1 MKKGDLIAVYG
12 TLRRGERAD
21 LHSSQKSFEAQF
33 LCDDRI
39 TGEIFNLGSY
49 PGFKP
54 FKEGGFDGNA
64 VFTVDRFEGELPAVV
79 VEVFKIKDDSL
90 VTILDHYE
98 GYPYLYDRCEVMT
111 EKGHKVWAYTYNSQC
126 KSDDLIPSGDWK
138 ARTSSE
144 KEAA

>member
-33 LCDDRI
+33 VCDDRI
-39 TGEIFNLGSY
+39 AGELFNLGSY
-49 PGFKP
+49 PGVK
-54 FKEGGFDGNA
+54 N
-64 VFTVDRFEGELPAVV
+64 VSSVIQGEDLPAVV

-98 GYPYLYDRCEVMT
+98 GYPYLYDRCEVVT
-111 EKGHKVWAYTYNSQC
+111 ERGHKVWVYTYNSPC

-138 ARTSSE
+138 QRTSSE
-144 KEAA
+144 REAA

>member
-33 LCDDRI
+33 VCDDRLQ
-39 TGEIFNLGSY
+39 GYMYNLGSY
-49 PGFKP
+49 PGLKDVADWDH
-54 FKEGGFDGNA
+54 EGKYEDGN
-64 VFTVDRFEGELPAVV
+64 DYPVV

-98 GYPYLYDRCEVMT
+98 GYPYLYDRCEIIT
-111 EKGHKVWAYTYNSQC
+111 ERGHKVWVYTYNSPC
-126 KSDDLIPSGDWK
+126 KAADLIPSGDWK
-138 ARTSSE
+138 QRSSSE
-144 KEAA
+144 REAA